1 MATHNNM
8 NNDDLRSLL
17 GTSNMENEMIVNKD
31 NYNENKELGPNYLL
45 GDQEHI
51 DKTTKVSWILVIT
64 TISTSLGCSIPA
76 GYNTGVV
83 NAPAE
88 VLKQWCNETIMHRY
102 AVQFSSAQLDGL
114 WSILV
119 SIFLIGGIIGGV
131 AGGKLAN
138 VFGRKGTLQ
147 LIYLINLV
155 SGILFFSSKSLASVE
170 LFFIARLLSGLSA
183 GLTMAMVPMYLLE
196 LSPANKSGLFGVM
209 FTVGLNFGVV
219 LSQFLGLGN
228 ILGNESSWHYL
239 FSLYGGWVL
248 LALPTLKFIPES
260 PKYLYTVRNEHSKAL
275 SELSNL
281 RGKPISDIR
290 WELENLLVSPERWT
304 LRKVISEPSSRKAI
318 IITCIVMLGQ
328 QLSGINAVFYYSTS
342 IFRNAG
348 MSTAGAQYGNL
359 STGVINFIVTI
370 LSTTFID
377 NFGRKTLLLFS
388 STICVFMLTALMTSM
403 ILSSIG
409 TIPGISYLLILFVIG
424 YVLFY
429 GFGLGPIPFFIGSE
443 LTDVGPRPI
452 IMSAMSVANWSGN
465 FLVGLAFPF
474 VNLVLKQYSFL
485 PFIVFT
491 VFLIIFTW
499 KVVPETKQ
507 SFGQQS
513 ADSE

>member
-1 MATHNNM
+1 MICATI
-8 NNDDLRSLL
+8 
-17 GTSNMENEMIVNKD
+17 GTSNMENEMVINKD
-31 NYNENKELGPNYLL
+31 NYNQKKELDPNYLL

-88 VLKQWCNETIMHRY
+88 ILKQWCNETIIQRY
-102 AVQFSSAQLDGL
+102 YVQFSPAQLDGL

-119 SIFLIGGIIGGV
+119 SVFLIGGIIGGV

-138 VFGRKGTLQ
+138 ALGRKGTLQ
-147 LIYLINLV
+147 IIYLINLV
-155 SGILFFSSKSLASVE
+155 SGILFFSSKSFALVE
-170 LFFIARLLSGLSA
+170 LFFIARFLSGLSA

-239 FSLYGGWVL
+239 FSLYGGLVL
-248 LALPTLKFIPES
+248 LALPTLKCIPES

-281 RGKPISDIR
+281 RGMPISDIS
-290 WELENLLVSPERWT
+290 WELENLLVSSERWT
-304 LRKVISEPSSRKAI
+304 LRKVINEPSSRKAI
-318 IITCIVMLGQ
+318 IITCIIMLGQ

-359 STGVINFIVTI
+359 GAGVINFIVTI

-388 STICVFMLTALMTSM
+388 STICVFMLTALMISM

-409 TIPGISYLLILFVIG
+409 TIPGISYLLIIFVIG

-465 FLVGLAFPF
+465 FLVGLTFPF

-507 SFGQQS
+507 SLGQQS
-513 ADSE
+513 TDTE

>member
-1 MATHNNM
+1 MTTTFTWNKTK
-8 NNDDLRSLL
+8 
-17 GTSNMENEMIVNKD
+17 GTSNMENEIMVNKD
-31 NYNENKELGPNYLL
+31 DYNQKNPNYLPD
-45 GDQEHI
+45 DQEHI
-51 DKTTKVSWILVIT
+51 NKKTKVSWVLIVT

-83 NAPAE
+83 NSPAE
-88 VLKQWCNETIMHRY
+88 ILKQWCNETIVYRY
-102 AVQFSSAQLDGL
+102 DVHFSPAQLDGL

-119 SIFLIGGIIGGV
+119 SVFLIGGIVGGI

-138 VFGRKGTLQ
+138 SLGRKGTIK

-155 SGILFFSSKSLASVE
+155 SGILFFSSKSLAQVE
-170 LFFIARLLSGLSA
+170 LFFIARILSGLSA
-183 GLTMAMVPMYLLE
+183 GITMAMVPMYLLE
-196 LSPANKSGLFGVM
+196 LSPSDKSGVFGVI

-219 LSQFLGLGN
+219 LSQFLGLEN
-228 ILGNESSWHYL
+228 ILGNESLWHYL
-239 FSLYGGWVL
+239 FSLYGILVL
-248 LALPTLKFIPES
+248 LALPTLKFVPES
-260 PKYLYTVRNEHSKAL
+260 PKYLYTVCNEHNKAL

-281 RGKPISDIR
+281 RGMPISDIS

-304 LRKVISEPSSRKAI
+304 LKRVINEPYSRKAI

-348 MSTAGAQYGNL
+348 MSTADAQYGNL
-359 STGVINFIVTI
+359 GAGIINFIVTI

-377 NFGRKTLLLFS
+377 NFGRKTLLIFS
-388 STICVFMLTALMTSM
+388 SAVCVFMLTALMISM
-403 ILSSIG
+403 QLSSIG
-409 TIPGISYLLILFVIG
+409 TIPGISYFLIVFVIG

-465 FLVGLAFPF
+465 FLVGLTFPF
-474 VNLVLKQYSFL
+474 VNLILKQYSFL

-491 VFLIIFTW
+491 IFLIIFTW
-499 KVVPETKQ
+499 KVVPETKPSLNQ
-507 SFGQQS
+507 EST
-513 ADSE
+513 DSE

>member
-17 GTSNMENEMIVNKD
+17 GTSNMENKMVVD
-31 NYNENKELGPNYLL
+31 TDDYNQKKELDPNYLL
-45 GDQEHI
+45 DDRGHI
-51 DKTTKVSWILVIT
+51 NKTTKISWILVVT

-83 NAPAE
+83 NSPAE
-88 VLKQWCNETIMHRY
+88 ILKQWCNETIMDRY
-102 AVQFSSAQLDGL
+102 AVQFSPAQLDGL

-119 SIFLIGGIIGGV
+119 SVFLIGGIIGGV

-138 VFGRKGTLQ
+138 ALG
-147 LIYLINLV
+147 
-155 SGILFFSSKSLASVE
+155 SSKSLDRVE

-196 LSPANKSGLFGVM
+196 LSPSDKSGVFGVM
-209 FTVGLNFGVV
+209 FTVGLNFGMV

-239 FSLYGGWVL
+239 FSLYGCLVL
-248 LALPTLKFIPES
+248 LALPTLKFVPES
-260 PKYLYTVRNEHSKAL
+260 PKYLYTVRNEHNKAL

-281 RGKPISDIR
+281 RGMPISDIS
-290 WELENLLVSPERWT
+290 WELENLIVSPERWT
-304 LRKVISEPSSRKAI
+304 LRRVINEPSSRKAI
-318 IITCIVMLGQ
+318 IITCIIMLGQ

-348 MSTAGAQYGNL
+348 MSTADAQYGNL
-359 STGVINFIVTI
+359 GAGVINFIVTI
-370 LSTTFID
+370 LSATFIEK
-377 NFGRKTLLLFS
+377 FGRKTLLLFS
-388 STICVFMLTALMTSM
+388 SAMCVFMLTALMISM
-403 ILSSIG
+403 LLSSIG
-409 TIPGISYLLILFVIG
+409 SIPGISYFLIVFVIG

-429 GFGLGPIPFFIGSE
+429 GFGLGPIPFFVGSE

-465 FLVGLAFPF
+465 FLVGLTFPF
-474 VNLVLKQYSFL
+474 VNLILKQYSFL
-485 PFIVFT
+485 PFIMFT
-491 VFLIIFTW
+491 IFLIIFTW
-499 KVVPETKQ
+499 KVVPETKP
-507 SFGQQS
+507 SFDQQS
-513 ADSE
+513 IDNE

>member
-1 MATHNNM
+1 
-8 NNDDLRSLL
+8 
-17 GTSNMENEMIVNKD
+17 MENEMIVNKD